1 MDYPLMDPPD
11 YKPYDDMTRV
21 EAKKHLEWYVYQ
33 IPERLELLRNAFEA
47 TGGGAKEKLDYS
59 VESLRILWQW
69 FMPLITK
76 EPKTTEELEKEAK
89 LLPSGATRNLE
100 KLSVG
105 TLAIAMDIAIY
116 LAEVFIR
123 TCANVKWGL
132 AKSRSKNYINYNRP
146 VLLGFMVGK
155 YETEYNPKGALH
167 VLTLKVAFDDDK
179 NSDALINAY
188 KSGKERA
195 IS

>member
-21 EAKKHLEWYVYQ
+21 EAKKHLEWYVNQ

-47 TGGGAKEKLDYS
+47 TGGEVKEKLDYS

-76 EPKTTEELEKEAK
+76 ETKTTEELEKEAK